1 MIYTVLGL
9 PGPFTSWCRVVLCE
23 LIAERG
29 ERASDTH
36 IAGSL
41 ADIATELMRRDE
53 EHLVFSAGRPDV
65 ALTARL
71 KEFRRPILLALSDPR
86 QGALHLFR
94 SGKADERT
102 SVRLISGDC
111 SCLVG
116 FNDTDHV
123 TRLHLEDALA
133 DPLSAI
139 QRIGAAFGLRADA
152 MQARRVLERTV
163 TQLADTTGPDNGGA
177 DPKAGLVESY
187 GEALGAAADYV
198 LGGFEQLLAG
208 DRDAPLII
216 TKEFFLAGDPPH
228 DHVTHPLDMTGRA
241 RFIAFGPYMHIPA
254 GAWSLR
260 YVVGFSAEA
269 MGTPCIIDVGV
280 SEGPVYHELTRAHMA
295 VSSRGRME
303 ISLSFEI
310 TDPLMPLQVRLLT
323 EKAIFD
329 GRMAIGYAEFRRKAH
344 HEAGD
349 LDTSTLLPPT

>member
-9 PGPFTSWCRVVLCE
+9 PGPFTSWCRAVVCE
-23 LIAERG
+23 LVAERG

-41 ADIATELMRRDE
+41 ADIATELLRSDRD
-53 EHLVFSAGRPDV
+53 HLVFSVGRPDV
-65 ALTARL
+65 TLMARL
-71 KEFRRPILLALSDPR
+71 KEFRRPLLLALSDPR

-116 FNDTDHV
+116 FDDVDHV

-139 QRIGAAFGLRADA
+139 QRIGAVYGLKPDA
-152 MQARRVLERTV
+152 SQARRVLERTV
-163 TQLADTTGPDNGGA
+163 TQLADATGPDVGGA
-177 DPKAGLVESY
+177 DPKAGLIESF
-187 GEALGAAADYV
+187 GETLGAAADYV
-198 LGGFEQLLAG
+198 LGGFEQMLAG
-208 DRDAPLII
+208 QRDTPLII

-228 DHVTHPLDMTGRA
+228 DHVTLPLDMTGRA

-280 SEGPVYHELTRAHMA
+280 SEGPVYHELTRAPMA

-329 GRMAIGYAEFRRKAH
+329 GRMAIGYAEFRRKSH
-344 HEAGD
+344 HDAGD
-349 LDTSTLLPPT
+349 LDTSTLLPPS